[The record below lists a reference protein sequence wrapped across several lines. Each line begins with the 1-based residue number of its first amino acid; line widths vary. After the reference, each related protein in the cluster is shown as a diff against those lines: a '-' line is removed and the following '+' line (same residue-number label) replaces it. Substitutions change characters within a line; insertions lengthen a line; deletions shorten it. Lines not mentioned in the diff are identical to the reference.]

1 MKMTLNVA
9 EIFLEFSLLLLSFCD
24 NFLTWHDKVDLFSSL
39 FIFVRFRCIHLLLIL
54 VVEAGRTYS
63 LLK

>member
-9 EIFLEFSLLLLSFCD
+9 EIFLEFSLLLLSFSD

-39 FIFVRFRCIHLLLIL
+39 FIFVRLRRIYLLLIF